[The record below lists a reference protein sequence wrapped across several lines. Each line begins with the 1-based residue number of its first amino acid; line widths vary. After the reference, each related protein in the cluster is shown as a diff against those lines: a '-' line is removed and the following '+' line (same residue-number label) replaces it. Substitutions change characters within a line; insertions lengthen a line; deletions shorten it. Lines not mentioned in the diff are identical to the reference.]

1 MMANNAPP
9 AATRAGFVALI
20 GLPNAGKSSLLNRL
34 LGQKLS
40 ITTAA
45 AQTTRER
52 VVGIDTRDGCQAI
65 YLDTPGVVDPAYLL
79 HRSMLHAIE
88 AAVHDAD
95 VVVWVSDAA
104 RPATEIPA
112 DFREQLTQ
120 MRQPIVVALNK
131 ADLASGAQMESAG
144 DRAQAMF
151 GVAGYP
157 VSATTG
163 AGLQELRAAILGALP
178 ESPFLYSEEEV
189 ATQSTRFFVAELIR
203 ETAFERYQQ
212 EIPYSVAV
220 VIDEFREER
229 SPLYIRATIF
239 VERESQKGILIG
251 RGGGALKQLGREA
264 RAKIEDFLGSSVY
277 LDLWVKVL
285 PRWRKDPQS
294 LRRLGFSLPPT

>member
-1 MMANNAPP
+1 VTPNTAPP
-9 AATRAGFVALI
+9 ITTRAGFVALI

-52 VVGIDTRDGCQAI
+52 VVGIDTRDGSQAI

-95 VVVWVSDAA
+95 VVVWVTDAA
-104 RPATEIPA
+104 RSGPEIPA
-112 DFREQLTQ
+112 DFREQLAQ
-120 MRQPIVVALNK
+120 VRQPVVVALNK
-131 ADLASGAQMESAG
+131 VDLVGEEQMEEAR
-144 DRAQAMF
+144 DRAAAVF
-151 GVAGYP
+151 SVGGYP

-163 AGLQELRAAILGALP
+163 AGLEKLRAAIVAALP
-178 ESPFLYSEEEV
+178 ESPFLYPEEEV

-203 ETAFERYQQ
+203 ETAFEQYQQ

-229 SPLYIRATIF
+229 SPLYIRATVF

-264 RAKIEDFLGSSVY
+264 RAKIEAFVGSAVY

-285 PRWRKDPQS
+285 PRWRKDPLS
-294 LRRLGFSLPPT
+294 LDRLGFPLPPT